1 MNITKTNLRLIMIIM
16 CFVALVGCSRDNEN
30 KLNLDDV
37 LNALKS
43 QNLELE
49 PYGITG
55 YPMKLNDVIPE
66 VYSVKLPGSE
76 ENNNTDEFIHFYIFN
91 SEKDR
96 LKGAKE
102 FSGVTGNIN
111 SSTFPFPYE
120 KENILI
126 IYWSNSNDHPLM
138 KEAIETAL
146 EQLNS

>member
-1 MNITKTNLRLIMIIM
+1 MNITKTKLLLIMIIM
-16 CFVALVGCSRDNEN
+16 CFVALVGCSRENEN
-30 KLNLDDV
+30 KLNLDDL

-76 ENNNTDEFIHFYIFN
+76 ENNNTEEFIHFYIFN

-102 FSGVTGNIN
+102 FNEITENTN
-111 SSTFPFPYE
+111 PTTLPFLYE
-120 KENILI
+120 KENILL
-126 IYWSNSNDHPLM
+126 IYWSNSKDHPLM

>member
-1 MNITKTNLRLIMIIM
+1 MNITKTKLLLIMIIM

-37 LNALKS
+37 LDVLKS

-76 ENNNTDEFIHFYIFN
+76 ESNNTEEFIHFYIFN
-91 SEKDR
+91 SGKDR

-102 FSGVTGNIN
+102 FNEITENTN
-111 SSTFPFPYE
+111 PTTFPFLYE
-120 KENILI
+120 KENILL
-126 IYWSNSNDHPLM
+126 IYWSNSKDHPLM

-146 EQLNS
+146 EQLN

>member
-1 MNITKTNLRLIMIIM
+1 MNITKTNLLLIMIIM
-16 CFVALVGCSRDNEN
+16 CFVALVGCSRDNEK

-37 LNALKS
+37 LDVHKS

-76 ENNNTDEFIHFYIFN
+76 ENNNTEEFIHFYIFN

-138 KEAIETAL
+138 TEAIETAL
-146 EQLNS
+146 EQLN

>member
-1 MNITKTNLRLIMIIM
+1 MKITKTKLLLIMIIM

-76 ENNNTDEFIHFYIFN
+76 ENNNTEEFIHFYIFN

-102 FSGVTGNIN
+102 FNEITENTN
-111 SSTFPFPYE
+111 PTTLPFLYE
-120 KENILI
+120 KENILL
-126 IYWSNSNDHPLM
+126 IYWSNSKDHPLM

>member
-1 MNITKTNLRLIMIIM
+1 MNITKTKLLLIMIIM

-37 LNALKS
+37 LDVLKS

-76 ENNNTDEFIHFYIFN
+76 ESNNTEEFIHFYIFN

-102 FSGVTGNIN
+102 FNEFTENTN
-111 SSTFPFPYE
+111 PTTFPFLYE
-120 KENILI
+120 KENILL
-126 IYWSNSNDHPLM
+126 IYWSNSKDHPLM

>member
-1 MNITKTNLRLIMIIM
+1 MKITKTKLLLIMIIM

-55 YPMKLNDVIPE
+55 YPMKLNDVIPN

-76 ENNNTDEFIHFYIFN
+76 ENNNTEEFIHFYIFN

-102 FSGVTGNIN
+102 FNEITENTN
-111 SSTFPFPYE
+111 PTTFPFLYE
-120 KENILI
+120 KENILL
-126 IYWSNSNDHPLM
+126 IYWSNSKDHPLM

>member
-1 MNITKTNLRLIMIIM
+1 MNITKTKLLLIMIIM
-16 CFVALVGCSRDNEN
+16 CFVALVGCSRENEN

-76 ENNNTDEFIHFYIFN
+76 ENNNTEEFIHFYIFN

-102 FSGVTGNIN
+102 FNEITENTN
-111 SSTFPFPYE
+111 PTTLPFLYE
-120 KENILI
+120 KENILL
-126 IYWSNSNDHPLM
+126 IYWSNSKDHPLM
-138 KEAIETAL
+138 KEAIETAS

>member
-1 MNITKTNLRLIMIIM
+1 M

-55 YPMKLNDVIPE
+55 YPMKLNDVIPN

-76 ENNNTDEFIHFYIFN
+76 ENNNTEEFIHFYIFN

-102 FSGVTGNIN
+102 FNEITENTN
-111 SSTFPFPYE
+111 PTTFPFLYE
-120 KENILI
+120 KENILL
-126 IYWSNSNDHPLM
+126 IYWSNSKDHPLM

>member
-1 MNITKTNLRLIMIIM
+1 M

-76 ENNNTDEFIHFYIFN
+76 ENNNTEEFIHFYIFN

-102 FSGVTGNIN
+102 FNEITENTN
-111 SSTFPFPYE
+111 PTTLPFLYE
-120 KENILI
+120 KENILL
-126 IYWSNSNDHPLM
+126 IYWSNSKDHPLM